1 MMVADLTLSILQADN
16 GGATGTG
23 IFRFF
28 AALVIILT
36 VYIGAWGFTY
46 WISKDE

>member
-1 MMVADLTLSILQADN
+1 MTDVALALLQ
-16 GGATGTG
+16 GGGYSGTG

-28 AALVIILT
+28 AGLILILSI
-36 VYIGAWGFTY
+36 YASAWGFTY